1 MLPYEAH
8 EHSEIFASQIELKW
22 SDQCSNTKISNSSSI
37 LNFRVHGEW
46 IYIQALYDNMIVS
59 KSSSIFLEDL
69 YISTTLGQ

>member
-1 MLPYEAH
+1 M
-8 EHSEIFASQIELKW
+8 
-22 SDQCSNTKISNSSSI
+22 
-37 LNFRVHGEW
+37 GEW